1 MNGEPQHGP
10 TALAKVLI
18 FLIIG
23 ASIAGAAY
31 FFKDTLFPGAGHRD
45 IDVIAD
51 HELNQLVTMITEAG
65 DPRVRSDRIENAVA
79 AVAELTAARTGNVHD
94 R

>member
-23 ASIAGAAY
+23 ASLAGAAY
-31 FFKDTLFPGAGHRD
+31 FFKDTLFPGGGHRD
-45 IDVIAD
+45 IDVAKFRDQQGQIPAGGS
-51 HELNQLVTMITEAG
+51 EAFHAG
-65 DPRVRSDRIENAVA
+65 VVKTVRHAPGLYGVRRQAKRDA
-79 AVAELTAARTGNVHD
+79 ALA
-94 R
+94 